1 MKMMCPH
8 FMEIAS
14 IFNHGMVLQQGI
26 PVPVWGTAEPGLS
39 VTVQFADQKKVAI
52 ADLQGQWKVMLDPM
66 AANAG
71 PQELKI
77 SGNPGSELNGTKL
90 SPEGATSNSPGQ
102 ASAPPWVLKNERLCP
117 EWAASQTRLNLVPF
131 GSDLLFTN
139 VLVGEVWVCSGQ
151 SNMEFPVIG
160 SLHGGAEILAADFPD
175 IRMFTVPN
183 RPSGLPETGLGGA
196 TWCVCSPDTVATFSA
211 VAYFFGRELHRRLN
225 VPIGLINTSW
235 GGTVAEAWTSWDGL
249 LEDPTTCEIVETFER
264 DTPRLAERRL
274 TWQQDFK
281 ALEEQL
287 QDSGNTKLSEGWAGC
302 DEPDGTWADMDLPAT
317 WQSQG
322 CDHSGIFWFRKTVE
336 LPASWAGQDL
346 RLSIGATDKSDTTYF
361 NNEQVGSVTMADR
374 VDAWSLLRTY
384 TVPGKRVK
392 PGRNVIAV
400 RVHSDMFAGGMT
412 GPAELMNLSCPSCGE
427 GALIPLV
434 GTWRYAIEANYGL
447 VEVPMEPPGHQNA
460 PGALFNGM
468 IAPLLPYAI
477 RGAIWYQGESNAD
490 RAQQYHALFP
500 VLIRDWRRAW
510 GQGDFAFYFV
520 QLANYMAR
528 WPKPTESKWA
538 ELREAQAMALALPNT
553 GMAVA
558 IDIGEADDI
567 HPRNKHDVGMRL
579 AFSALNK
586 SYGCQDVV
594 PGGPMFRSVKRD
606 GSSLRILF
614 DSAGSGLEC
623 QGETLLGFAVAGD
636 GGRFV
641 WASAN
646 IDNEEVVVSSP
657 DVQRPT
663 SVRYAWADN
672 PAANLFNMTGLPA
685 SPFQAQVQ

>member
-1 MKMMCPH
+1 
-8 FMEIAS
+8 
-14 IFNHGMVLQQGI
+14 MVLQQGI
-26 PVPVWGTAEPGLS
+26 PVPVWGTAEPGLIA
-39 VTVQFADQKKVAI
+39 TVQFAGQKKVAI
-52 ADLQGQWKVMLDPM
+52 ADSQGRWEVRLDPM
-66 AANAG
+66 AANAD

-77 SGNPGSELNGTKL
+77 AGNPGSEI
-90 SPEGATSNSPGQ
+90 
-102 ASAPPWVLKNERLCP
+102 
-117 EWAASQTRLNLVPF
+117 
-131 GSDLLFTN
+131 SDHIFTN

-160 SLHGGAEILAADFPD
+160 SLHGGAEILAASFPD
-175 IRMFTVPN
+175 IRLFTVPN
-183 RPSGLPETGLGGA
+183 RPSGIPETSLGGA
-196 TWCVCSPDTVATFSA
+196 TWCACSPETVATFSA
-211 VAYFFGRELHRRLN
+211 VAYFFGRELHRRLK

-249 LEDPTTCEIVETFER
+249 SDDPATREIVETFER
-264 DTPRLAERRL
+264 DMPLIAERRL
-274 TWQQDFK
+274 TWQRVLK
-281 ALEEQL
+281 TLEEDERL
-287 QDSGNTKLSEGWAGC
+287 RDSGNTKLCEGWA
-302 DEPDGTWADMDLPAT
+302 DLAEPKGTWADMDLPGT

-322 CDHSGIFWFRKTVE
+322 CNHSGIFWFRKTVE
-336 LPASWAGQDL
+336 IPVSWAGQDL
-346 RLSIGATDKSDTTYF
+346 RLSIGATDKSDITYF
-361 NNEQVGSVTMADR
+361 NNEQVGSITMADR
-374 VDAWSLLRTY
+374 VDAWSLPRTY
-384 TVPGKRVK
+384 TVPGKWVK
-392 PGRNVIAV
+392 AGRNVLAV
-400 RVHSDMFAGGMT
+400 RVHSDKCAGGMT
-412 GPAELMNLSCPSCGE
+412 GPSELMNLSCPSCGE
-427 GALIPLV
+427 GAVISLAGI
-434 GTWRYAIEANYGL
+434 WRYAIEANYGL
-447 VEVPMEPPGHQNA
+447 VDVPMEPPGHQNA

-468 IAPLLPYAI
+468 ISPLLPYAI

-490 RAQQYHALFP
+490 RAQQYQALFP
-500 VLIRDWRRAW
+500 ALIRDWRRAW

-528 WPKPTESKWA
+528 WPRPSESKWA

-579 AFSALNK
+579 AFSALNQT
-586 SYGCQDVV
+586 YGCSEVI
-594 PGGPMFRSVKRD
+594 PCGPLFRSVKRD

-623 QGETLLGFAVAGD
+623 RGETLQGFAVAGD

-657 DVQRPT
+657 DVSRPT